1 MSGVGKM
8 RDHTK
13 AGNVYYAELFVADK
27 KDFEFVYSVGI
38 DLITNQYMTEHSKY
52 MEQSFVAY
60 NENTYHLIDTTEFM
74 QLLEQS
80 FSRDFISEQTYTQLK
95 AYEKPN
101 LEAIQ
106 NLSAQYEKIAQK
118 IIREQRRKVRIPTKT
133 GPEQQHVYKHYHNYR
148 DQNDFELFYLNRYSK
163 NHGWCIRLVRNEIGY
178 NLVVIYSKDPITD
191 LYEESEYIGFL
202 KRYYHEV
209 DCYASYD
216 VYEKQLTAW
225 EIDDII
231 QWLEEEQFYA
241 LLAPKMKLINQKS
254 VGYTG
259 ECQIKVKYDKTEI
272 NGHTSN
278 DSKEA
283 CGIDFFKLI
292 DRCRN
297 IAEQGSSF

>member
-1 MSGVGKM
+1 M
-8 RDHTK
+8 RDRNK

-27 KDFEFVYSVGI
+27 RDFEFVYSVGI

-52 MEQSFVAY
+52 IEHSFVAY
-60 NENTYHLIDTTEFM
+60 NENTYRLIDTKEFL

-80 FSRDFISEQTYTQLK
+80 FSRHFIPEQTYTQLK
-95 AYEKPN
+95 TYEKPN

-118 IIREQRRKVRIPTKT
+118 MIREQRKKIFLPAQSVI
-133 GPEQQHVYKHYHNYR
+133 ESQHVYANYHNYR
-148 DQNDFELFYLNRYSK
+148 DENDFELLYLNRYSK
-163 NHGWCIRLVRNEIGY
+163 NHGWCVRLAHNEIGY
-178 NLVVIYSKDPITD
+178 KLVVVYSENPITD
-191 LYEESEYIGFL
+191 LYEDSEYINFL
-202 KRYYHEV
+202 KRYYNEV
-209 DCYASYD
+209 DTYASYD

-225 EIDDII
+225 EMSEII
-231 QWLEEEQFYA
+231 HLLEDEQFYA
-241 LLAPKMKLINQKS
+241 LLAPKMKLTNQES

-259 ECQIKVKYDKTEI
+259 ECQIKVKYTQTEI
-272 NGHTSN
+272 NGYTSN

-297 IAEQGSSF
+297 IAEHGSSF

>member
-1 MSGVGKM
+1 M

-27 KDFEFVYSVGI
+27 KDFEFVDSVGI
-38 DLITNQYMTEHSKY
+38 DLITNQYMTEHSRY
-52 MEQSFVAY
+52 IEHSFVAY
-60 NENTYHLIDTTEFM
+60 SENTYRLIDTTEFM

-80 FSRDFISEQTYTQLK
+80 FSRHFISEQAYTQLK
-95 AYEKPN
+95 QYEKPN
-101 LEAIQ
+101 LGAIQ

-118 IIREQRRKVRIPTKT
+118 MIREQRRKVRIPTT
-133 GPEQQHVYKHYHNYR
+133 TDPEQQHVYRHYRNYR

-163 NHGWCIRLVRNEIGY
+163 NNGWCVRLVRNEIGY
-178 NLVVIYSKDPITD
+178 KLVVIYSANPIPD
-191 LYEESEYIGFL
+191 LYKNPEYIGFL

-209 DCYASYD
+209 DGYASYD

-225 EIDDII
+225 EINNII
-231 QWLEEEQFYA
+231 HLLEEEQFYT
-241 LLAPKMKLINQKS
+241 LLAPKMKLTNHKS

-259 ECQIKVKYDKTEI
+259 ECQIKVKYTQTEI
-272 NGHTSN
+272 NGYTAN

-292 DRCRN
+292 DRCRS
-297 IAEQGSSF
+297 IAEQWSSL